1 MLNSARVH
9 YALDARSRDGAAW
22 PLRKAARE
30 VRREKIYSYYRY
42 SLEFAQTSL
51 PRSKRVAALSRG
63 ASAGPSRRMDGRRTR
78 EDQGGPGRT
87 RKEHVGNGIANAG
100 AVEQALFRS
109 FGTLTQTRCAEA
121 VVHVVE
127 IAARR
132 SRI

>member
-87 RKEHVGNGIANAG
+87 RKDQEGPGRNML
-100 AVEQALFRS
+100 ETESRMLALS
-109 FGTLTQTRCAEA
+109 SKLCS
-121 VVHVVE
+121 
-127 IAARR
+127 AALAR
-132 SRI
+132 